1 MRISV
6 MKQYEFYLDMLG
18 CAIQNIE
25 NLNKGKNITIEVFK
39 EYLQIDLDRLKHY
52 YEELKKDL
60 TNSCLH
66 IAK

>member
-1 MRISV
+1 

-25 NLNKGKNITIEVFK
+25 NLNKGKNISNELFR
-39 EYLQIDLDRLKHY
+39 EYLKTDLDRVKHY

-60 TNSCLH
+60 NCSCFY
-66 IAK
+66 I

>member
-25 NLNKGKNITIEVFK
+25 NLNNGKNISIEVFK
-39 EYLQIDLDRLKHY
+39 EYLQMDLDRLKHY

-60 TNSCLH
+60 TNSCLF